1 MEKFKLFNE
10 SVDAELSHIE
20 TTILNNDVASILAGG
35 VIKMYSGGLPANP
48 NDPIDEKFLIG
59 SVVHPGRVE

>member
-1 MEKFKLFNE
+1 MKKFKLFHE
-10 SVDAELSHIE
+10 TVDHDSNHIG
-20 TTILNNDVASILAGG
+20 TITSDSEWVGALKGG
-35 VIKMYSGGLPANP
+35 VVKMYSGGLPANP